1 MRRTHPHAMLAML
14 PLLSLKNGLLR
25 IELPSSPCVCSWLVG
40 GRGVAVVASVDT
52 RFVPLQMHFPLCD
65 SLNSMHCHPPD
76 SCLLLAK
83 VAGKE

>member
-1 MRRTHPHAMLAML
+1 
-14 PLLSLKNGLLR
+14 
-25 IELPSSPCVCSWLVG
+25 VG